1 MNWRARQLNLR
12 GVLRAASAAGMVLAA
27 AWCAPAFAAC
37 EAKPGATR
45 AVSQNAVVLFQPRP
59 APIKV
64 GELFALDVEVCV
76 TKGEMRGVTVDATM
90 PEHKHG
96 MNYKPVVK
104 KSAGNAWSA
113 TGLMFHMPGRWQF
126 VFDVDTGAGRERVLH
141 NLTVE

>member
-1 MNWRARQLNLR
+1 MNWRAWLI
-12 GVLRAASAAGMVLAA
+12 LAA
-27 AWCAPAFAAC
+27 AWCAPSFAAC
-37 EAKPGATR
+37 EAKPGAMR
-45 AVSQNAVVLFQPRP
+45 AVSPNAVVLFQPRP

-64 GELFALDVEVCV
+64 GELFALDIEVCV
-76 TKGEMRGVTVDATM
+76 TKGELRGVAVDANM

-104 KSAGNAWSA
+104 KSADDTWAA